1 MQVRLPC
8 ESDKQKHDRIDVRPP
23 AQFRTSPADIEM
35 HDSSPVGENELQ
47 QQPSCARGGRRG
59 SRMLPSVR
67 RRWCGG
73 ADSLLDGMREM
84 LPSVRR
90 WRERDGSPDGKP
102 STFNLLPSTFNFF
115 HEGWSLR
122 MILIP
127 THETLPNFSCLTHTP
142 GERTVLM
149 GMAKRKNLPVLEKN
163 LQPSTFNLQASTVN
177 CQLLLGWSLRMILK
191 SQHMR
196 PDPTFR
202 V

>member
-73 ADSLLDGMREM
+73 AANLLDGMREM

-90 WRERDGSPDGKP
+90 ERDGSLDGKP
-102 STFNLLPSTFNFF
+102 STLNLLPSTFKFF
-115 HEGWSLR
+115 QVGHSE
-122 MILIP
+122 
-127 THETLPNFSCLTHTP
+127 
-142 GERTVLM
+142 
-149 GMAKRKNLPVLEKN
+149 
-163 LQPSTFNLQASTVN
+163 
-177 CQLLLGWSLRMILK
+177 
-191 SQHMR
+191 
-196 PDPTFR
+196 
-202 V
+202 